1 MLRLF
6 GAEVFGGGE
15 YDVVIGL
22 SYQAIVANSQIKY
35 SRGRRRVGDIAY
47 QAIPS
52 PSRVTANDDV
62 LTSYGGVA
70 TVARDARFDFYD
82 GCFSFL
88 TRIAKHETRHT
99 AVAMEKSG
107 SWQPLAA
114 NDELRLLA

>member
-35 SRGRRRVGDIAY
+35 SRGRRRVGAIAY

-62 LTSYGGVA
+62 LTSYAGVA
-70 TVARDARFDFYD
+70 TVARDARFDFHD
-82 GCFSFL
+82 GSFSFL
-88 TRIAKHETRHT
+88 IWITPHETQHA
-99 AVAMEKSG
+99 AVAVEESG
-107 SWQPLAA
+107 SW
-114 NDELRLLA
+114 